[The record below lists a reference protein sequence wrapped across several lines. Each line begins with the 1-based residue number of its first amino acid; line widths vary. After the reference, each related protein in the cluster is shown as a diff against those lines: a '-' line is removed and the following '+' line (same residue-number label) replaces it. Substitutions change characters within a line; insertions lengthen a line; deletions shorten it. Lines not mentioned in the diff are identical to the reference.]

1 MSFRNRAL
9 VALAVLAAA
18 ATAGGIA
25 ERRILPRDRVLPGVR
40 VEGVA
45 LPDDLARGD
54 DARIASWIDSRV
66 ETMLDRE
73 VEVRA
78 GPAKRTVKLRELTTP
93 VDRQSILARL
103 RGFGR
108 SGSLA
113 TRVDEAFRAR
123 RGEIDVPIPIDADT
137 TAVEKVIASM
147 KAEVDE
153 PASDAKLDLA
163 GHGIV
168 PDHTGHLLEYD
179 GAVVSLADEVVRR
192 AHATSVNA
200 AIPLG
205 TLELKARTTA
215 ASLAKLDISIVVAS
229 FETFFGRGGDQ
240 APRAGNIENAA
251 SKLDGL
257 VLEPGQLVSFNEVVG
272 ERSEANGF
280 KVAWEIFKGEMRPGV
295 GGGTCQVASTLHAAA
310 FFGGLEILERLP
322 HSRPSAYI
330 PMGLDSTV
338 VYPVVDLKMKNPHP
352 FPIVVHTKVNGNSV
366 VVELLGKSKPVNVV
380 FGRDVVDILP
390 YMRRIDEESW
400 VKPGKAIKKQGG
412 IRGYRVRRSRTIQY
426 ANGGQS
432 KTEITYDFYPPTTE
446 IYLVAPGTDPAD
458 LPALPDDVQEAMAKK
473 NGEAIDK
480 AKKEPKDTTA
490 VACAGN
496 CEGDTPPKP
505 ALEVKNAA
513 GVHDPVGDQVAPGKS
528 VSIKQ

>member
-1 MSFRNRAL
+1 MSLRIRAL
-9 VALAVLAAA
+9 VALTVLAAA

-25 ERRILPRDRVLPGVR
+25 ERRILPRDRVLPGAR
-40 VEGVA
+40 VEGA
-45 LPDDLARGD
+45 LLSDELARAD
-54 DARIASWIDSRV
+54 DAQIASWIDQRV
-66 ETMLDRE
+66 ETLLDRE

-78 GPAKRTVKLRELTTP
+78 GPAKRTVKLRELASP
-93 VDRQSILARL
+93 VDSKPIVARL
-103 RGFGR
+103 RALGR

-113 TRVDEAFRAR
+113 TRIDEALRTR
-123 RGEIDVPIPIDADT
+123 RGEIDVPIPIDADSS
-137 TAVEKVIASM
+137 AVERIVASM

-153 PASDAKLDLA
+153 PATDAKLDLA
-163 GHGIV
+163 GHKIIQ
-168 PDHTGHLLEYD
+168 DHSGHLLEYD
-179 GAVVSLADEVVRR
+179 GAVVSLADEVVSR
-192 AHATSVNA
+192 AHGPATVTA
-200 AIPLG
+200 AIQLS
-205 TLELKARTTA
+205 TLELPAKTTA
-215 ASLAKLDISIVVAS
+215 ASLAKLDISTVVAS

-240 APRAGNIENAA
+240 APRAGNIEVAA
-251 SKLDGL
+251 RKLDGL
-257 VLEPGQLVSFNEVVG
+257 VLEPGQLVSFNDVVG

-295 GGGTCQVASTLHAAA
+295 GGGTCQVASTFHAAA

-352 FPIVVHTKVNGNSV
+352 FPVVVHTKVNGNSV

-390 YMRRIDEESW
+390 YTRRIDEESW
-400 VKPGKAIKKQGG
+400 VAAGKAIKKQGG

-426 ANGGQS
+426 ASGGQS
-432 KTEITYDFYPPTTE
+432 KTEITYDFYPATTE
-446 IYLVAPGTDPAD
+446 IYLVAPGTDPND
-458 LPALPDDVQEAMAKK
+458 LPPLPDDVQELMTKK
-473 NGEAIDK
+473 KGAEPAEK
-480 AKKEPKDTTA
+480 EKKDSTA

-496 CEGDTPPKP
+496 CEGDAPPKP
-505 ALEVKNAA
+505 AIEVKNAA